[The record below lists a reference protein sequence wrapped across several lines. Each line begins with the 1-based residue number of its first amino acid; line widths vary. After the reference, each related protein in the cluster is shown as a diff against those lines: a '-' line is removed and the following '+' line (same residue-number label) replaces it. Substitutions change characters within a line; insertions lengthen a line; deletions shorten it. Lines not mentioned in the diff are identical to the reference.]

1 MIKVLIICKDN
12 LTAKLIVNNVTGK
25 IHDLHLIGIANN
37 ITEGLTFLKKRE
49 PTLIIT
55 TSPKFVEI
63 LNNDCSTYT
72 PGIVLIAP
80 PDPDKPAVYKFRK
93 LLLHIHAVNDFDQ
106 ILNRTFRF
114 VTDNYTT
121 SKKRFIKE
129 ILTDI
134 GFDFKLIGTKFLF
147 DSLLYITSYA
157 GASGFGMLSTDVYPF
172 VAEKYNSKPLVVK
185 WAIIRSIQYLYNK
198 CDEETL
204 EKIEAYFDIR
214 YPEKMTPKLIITAIT
229 RMLEN
234 K

>member
-1 MIKVLIICKDN
+1 MIKVLIVCKDN
-12 LTAKLIVNNVTGK
+12 LTAKLLVNKVTGK
-25 IHDLHLIGIANN
+25 IHDLHLIGIANT

-93 LLLHIHAVNDFDQ
+93 LLVHIHSIDNFDQ

-147 DSLLYITSYA
+147 DSLLYITSYV
-157 GASGFGMLSTDVYPF
+157 GASGFGNLSTDVYPF
-172 VAEKYNSKPLVVK
+172 VAEKYNSRPLVVK
-185 WAIIRSIQYLYNK
+185 WAIIRSIHYLYNK

-214 YPEKMTPKLIITAIT
+214 YPEKMTPKLIITSIT

>member
-1 MIKVLIICKDN
+1 MIKILIVCKDN
-12 LTAKLIVNNVTGK
+12 STAKLIVNNITGK
-25 IHDLHLIGIANN
+25 IHDLHLIGIANTIN
-37 ITEGLTFLKKRE
+37 EGLTFLKKRE

-93 LLLHIHAVNDFDQ
+93 LLLHIHSLDKLDQ

-114 VTDNYTT
+114 ITDNYTT
-121 SKKRFIKE
+121 SKKKYIKE
-129 ILTDI
+129 ILSDI

-147 DSLLYITSYA
+147 DSLIYITSYV
-157 GASGFGMLSTDVYPF
+157 GASGFGNLSTDVYPY

-185 WAIIRSIQYLYNK
+185 WAIIRSINYLYNK

-204 EKIEAYFDIR
+204 EKIEAYFDIK
-214 YPEKMTPKLIITAIT
+214 YPEKMTPKLIITSIT